1 MTITIFMDIY
11 GEESSHIGD
20 ILKVFLRFVV
30 PLYIERKSADILQA
44 PGGLY
49 NNYILL
55 TISTGTQ
62 AISGNIPEFDL
73 SF

>member
-11 GEESSHIGD
+11 GGESSHIGD
-20 ILKVFLRFVV
+20 FSKVFLRFVV
-30 PLYIERKSADILQA
+30 QLYIERKSADIFQA

-55 TISTGTQ
+55 TETQ